1 MGQYDEA
8 VLALKSYLD
17 LAEINLKVKSTVA
30 EEVLTNE
37 QRIRLD
43 IESEYDITSV
53 MVEGSRLYGKELG
66 QATEALA
73 CAEKALSNIQQY
85 LDQEEAKDLSFY
97 ANTYRGIAYGLQ
109 AAQGM
114 SFFNSELLDMLLIY
128 YTITHMLSGYQLFL

>member
-1 MGQYDEA
+1 
-8 VLALKSYLD
+8 LALKSYLD

-53 MVEGSRLYGKELG
+53 VVEGSRLYGKELG

-114 SFFNSELLDMLLIY
+114 FFSNSELLDMLLIH
-128 YTITHMLSGYQLFL
+128 YTITHTFPGDQL

>member
-17 LAEINLKVKSTVA
+17 LAEINLKVKANVA

-85 LDQEEAKDLSFY
+85 LEQEEARDLSFY
-97 ANTYRGIAYGLQ
+97 ANTYRGISYGLQ

-114 SFFNSELLDMLLIY
+114 FTFYLVSTFSLSSF
-128 YTITHMLSGYQLFL
+128 IT